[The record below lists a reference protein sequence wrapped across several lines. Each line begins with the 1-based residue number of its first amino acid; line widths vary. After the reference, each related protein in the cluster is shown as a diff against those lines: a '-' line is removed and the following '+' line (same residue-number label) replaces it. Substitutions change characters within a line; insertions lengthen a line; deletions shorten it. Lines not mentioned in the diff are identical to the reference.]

1 MSHAGTWGKH
11 SIEREQQVQ
20 GLEGM
25 PGVCEEQQGGN
36 YSWTGA
42 CGTEWEEMR
51 PVRGNKDQT
60 VSMQG
65 LVGHCEAKLG
75 C

>member
-1 MSHAGTWGKH
+1 MHMVEADGEK
-11 SIEREQQVQ
+11 R
-20 GLEGM
+20 
-25 PGVCEEQQGGN
+25 
-36 YSWTGA
+36 
-42 CGTEWEEMR
+42 EWEEMR